1 MLKNGSTTTS
11 SRSVWISLFRD
22 REMVKSHRKNKSIL
36 PANAFPERKAPLA
49 MAFILPVSRPNQ
61 VKIRLVSEKRIRRRR
76 IALTVSA
83 DIKEKSHAKTQRRKG
98 KEKGS
103 NSRERR

>member
-22 REMVKSHRKNKSIL
+22 REIVRSHRKNKSIL
-36 PANAFPERKAPLA
+36 PANALPERKAPFA
-49 MAFILPVSRPNQ
+49 MTFILPVSCPKQ
-61 VKIRLVSEKRIRRRR
+61 VKMRLVAEKRIRLKR

-83 DIKEKSHAKTQRRKG
+83 DIRQKSHAKTPRRKD
-98 KEKGS
+98 
-103 NSRERR
+103 